1 MTNPNRLGAKL
12 AAASLIALVAGCA
25 SPGTSGP
32 RSASIFGDKVD
43 TANIGLATR
52 AQLAL
57 ATNDVATAIPL
68 AERAVERSPNDAG
81 FRALL
86 GNCYLAAG
94 RFASAEA
101 AFHDSLSLV
110 AAQPQLILKLAL
122 VLTAQGKSAEAVRLL
137 AEGQS
142 IIDPADL
149 GLALALAGDAQSAL
163 QVLDPAARATT
174 ADSRTRQ
181 NLALAHAFAGNWE
194 QARVIASQDIP
205 ADQVDARMTQW
216 AALTK
221 PARASDQVAA
231 FIGVQPAAS
240 DPGQPV
246 RLALNK
252 ADATARQAAAEQVPA
267 PAPVAEPVVAAA
279 QPAPE
284 FIPEPLAEPV
294 AVAAIEPAPA
304 PVAIAAAT
312 LVAAP
317 EPEPVRAIA
326 SPIRQARPALS
337 PAAVRL
343 SDTVASLRRN
353 ASMPVRAG
361 NSRAVVQLGAYSSS
375 GRVAVAWNKV
385 AGKHARLR
393 DYTPVSA
400 RFAGAKGTVYRLSV
414 KGFASEREA
423 MKLCYSLKRAGGS
436 CFVRAVSGDTPVQ
449 FAAR

>member
-101 AFHDSLSLV
+101 AYHDSLSLV
-110 AAQPQLILKLAL
+110 ATQPQLILKLAL

-149 GLALALAGDAQSAL
+149 GLALALAGDSQSAL
-163 QVLDPAARATT
+163 QVLDPAARATS

-267 PAPVAEPVVAAA
+267 PAPVAEPVVIAAA
-279 QPAPE
+279 EPAPE

-304 PVAIAAAT
+304 PVA
-312 LVAAP
+312 AP
-317 EPEPVRAIA
+317 EPPPVVAA
-326 SPIRQARPALS
+326 TSPIRQARPALS

-436 CFVRAVSGDTPVQ
+436 CFVRAVSGDTPVR
-449 FAAR
+449 FAGR

>member
-12 AAASLIALVAGCA
+12 AAASLIALATACAG
-25 SPGTSGP
+25 PGASGP

-43 TANIGLATR
+43 TANIGLATK

-57 ATNDVATAIPL
+57 AANDIATAIPL

-101 AFHDSLSLV
+101 AYRDSIALV
-110 AAQPQLILKLAL
+110 ATQPQVILKLAL
-122 VLTAQGKSAEAVRLL
+122 VQTAQGKSGDAIRLL
-137 AEGQS
+137 AEAQS
-142 IIDPADL
+142 VINPADL
-149 GLALALAGDAQSAL
+149 GLALALAGDSQSAL
-163 QVLDPAARATT
+163 QVLDPAARANG

-194 QARVIASQDIP
+194 QARVIAAQDIP
-205 ADQVDARMTQW
+205 ADKIDARMTQW
-216 AALTK
+216 MALAK
-221 PARASDQVAA
+221 PGRPSEKVAA
-231 FIGVQPAAS
+231 FIGVQPVAG

-252 ADATARQAAAEQVPA
+252 VDANARQAAAEAAPA
-267 PAPVAEPVVAAA
+267 PAPIAE
-279 QPAPE
+279 
-284 FIPEPLAEPV
+284 
-294 AVAAIEPAPA
+294 
-304 PVAIAAAT
+304 PVAIAAAEPAPQPIAEPIAIA
-312 LVAAP
+312 VAEPIAAP
-317 EPEPVRAIA
+317 APAPIA
-326 SPIRQARPALS
+326 AAAPQPTRIAAAPIRQARPALS

-353 ASMPVRAG
+353 ASLPLRSG
-361 NSRAVVQLGAYSSS
+361 RSRAVVQLGAYKSG
-375 GRVAVAWNKV
+375 GRVALAWGKV
-385 AGKHARLR
+385 ATKHAHLR
-393 DYTPVSA
+393 AYTPVSA
-400 RFAGAKGTVYRLSV
+400 RFAGANGIVYRLSV

-423 MKLCYSLKRAGGS
+423 MGLCNSLKRAGS
-436 CFVRAVSGDTPVQ
+436 NCFVRAVSGDAPVR

>member
-12 AAASLIALVAGCA
+12 AAASLIALATACAG
-25 SPGTSGP
+25 PGASGP

-43 TANIGLATR
+43 TANIGLATK

-57 ATNDVATAIPL
+57 AANDIATAIPL

-101 AFHDSLSLV
+101 AYRDSIALV
-110 AAQPQLILKLAL
+110 ATQPQVILKLAL
-122 VLTAQGKSAEAVRLL
+122 VQTAQGKSGDAIRLL
-137 AEGQS
+137 AEAQS
-142 IIDPADL
+142 VINPADL
-149 GLALALAGDAQSAL
+149 GLALALAGDSQSAL
-163 QVLDPAARATT
+163 QVLDPAARANG

-194 QARVIASQDIP
+194 QARVIAAQDIP
-205 ADQVDARMTQW
+205 ADKIDARMTQW
-216 AALTK
+216 MALAK
-221 PARASDQVAA
+221 PGRPSEKVAA
-231 FIGVQPAAS
+231 FIGVQPVAG

-252 ADATARQAAAEQVPA
+252 VDANARQAAAAAEAAPVPIA
-267 PAPVAEPVVAAA
+267 IAVAEPIAAPG
-279 QPAPE
+279 PAP
-284 FIPEPLAEPV
+284 
-294 AVAAIEPAPA
+294 
-304 PVAIAAAT
+304 IAAAAPQPIRI
-312 LVAAP
+312 AA
-317 EPEPVRAIA
+317 A
-326 SPIRQARPALS
+326 PIRQARPALS

-353 ASMPVRAG
+353 ASLPLRSG
-361 NSRAVVQLGAYSSS
+361 RSRAVVQLGAYKSG
-375 GRVAVAWNKV
+375 GRVALAWGKV
-385 AGKHARLR
+385 ATKHAHLR
-393 DYTPVSA
+393 AYTPVSA
-400 RFAGAKGTVYRLSV
+400 RFAGANGIVYRLSV

-423 MKLCYSLKRAGGS
+423 MGLCNSLKRAGS
-436 CFVRAVSGDTPVQ
+436 NCFVRAVSGDAPVR

>member
-1 MTNPNRLGAKL
+1 MTNPNRLGATL
-12 AAASLIALVAGCA
+12 AAASLIALAAGCA
-25 SPGTSGP
+25 SPGNSGP

-94 RFASAEA
+94 RFASAEDA
-101 AFHDSLSLV
+101 YHDSLSLV

-122 VLTAQGKSAEAVRLL
+122 MLTAQGKSAEAVRLL
-137 AEGQS
+137 SEGQS

-149 GLALALAGDAQSAL
+149 GLALALAGDVPAAL
-163 QVLDPAARATT
+163 QVLDPAARATG
-174 ADSRTRQ
+174 ADARTRQ

-216 AALTK
+216 MALAK

-231 FIGVQPAAS
+231 FLGVQPVAS

-252 ADATARQAAAEQVPA
+252 VDANARQAEAEQVPA
-267 PAPVAEPVVAAA
+267 PAPVAEPV
-279 QPAPE
+279 
-284 FIPEPLAEPV
+284 
-294 AVAAIEPAPA
+294 AVAAVEPTLAPE
-304 PVAIAAAT
+304 PVAIAAVEPT
-312 LVAAP
+312 PVAAHQP
-317 EPEPVRAIA
+317 AASVTIDLPPVSHAEPVRVAT

-343 SDTVASLRRN
+343 TNKVASLRRN
-353 ASMPVRAG
+353 ASLPLRTG
-361 NSRAVVQLGAYSSS
+361 TSRAVVQLGAYKSS
-375 GRVAVAWNKV
+375 GRVAVAWSKV
-385 AGKHARLR
+385 AAKHAHLR
-393 DYTPVSA
+393 AYTPVSA
-400 RFAGAKGTVYRLSV
+400 RFAGAKGTFYRLSI

-423 MKLCYSLKRAGGS
+423 MKLCDSLKNAGSS
-436 CFVRAVSGDTPVQ
+436 CFVRAVSGDAPVR
-449 FAAR
+449 FASR

>member
-12 AAASLIALVAGCA
+12 AAASLIALATACAG
-25 SPGTSGP
+25 PGASGP

-43 TANIGLATR
+43 TANIGLATK

-57 ATNDVATAIPL
+57 AANDVATAIPL

-94 RFASAEA
+94 RFASAEEA
-101 AFHDSLSLV
+101 YHDSLSLV
-110 AAQPQLILKLAL
+110 ATQPQLILKLAL

-137 AEGQS
+137 AEAQS

-149 GLALALAGDAQSAL
+149 GLALALAGDAPAAL
-163 QVLDPAARATT
+163 QVLDPAARATG
-174 ADSRTRQ
+174 ADARTRQ

-194 QARVIASQDIP
+194 QARVIAAQDIP

-216 AALTK
+216 MALAK

-231 FIGVQPAAS
+231 FIGVQPVAS

-252 ADATARQAAAEQVPA
+252 VDANARQAAAEAA
-267 PAPVAEPVVAAA
+267 PAPIAE
-279 QPAPE
+279 
-284 FIPEPLAEPV
+284 
-294 AVAAIEPAPA
+294 
-304 PVAIAAAT
+304 PVAIAAAEPAPQPIAEPVAIAVAEP
-312 LVAAP
+312 LAAP
-317 EPEPVRAIA
+317 APAPIAAAAPQPTRVAA
-326 SPIRQARPALS
+326 SPIRHARPALS

-353 ASMPVRAG
+353 ASLPLRTG
-361 NSRAVVQLGAYSSS
+361 RSRAVVQLGAYKSS
-375 GRVAVAWNKV
+375 GSVAVAWGKV
-385 AGKHARLR
+385 AAKHTHLR
-393 DYTPVSA
+393 AYTPVSA
-400 RFAGAKGTVYRLSV
+400 RFAGVQGIVYRLSV

-423 MKLCYSLKRAGGS
+423 LGLCNSLKRAGSS
-436 CFVRAVSGDTPVQ
+436 CFVRAVSGDAPVR